1 MAVCG
6 SQNTDPSLSLSST
19 EFDAAQAIY
28 QKADEFQLDFP
39 ECSSIHCSEIMFIE
53 LIMSS

>member
-39 ECSSIHCSEIMFIE
+39 GCSSIHCSEIMFIE